1 MGSKIWSH
9 TPNPLEM
16 TLLLGVANYL
26 LRLSFANSLR
36 DLDEEEETGGGLNSG
51 HVCPT
56 IIKAGSWW
64 T

>member
-1 MGSKIWSH
+1 MGGKIWSH

-36 DLDEEEETGGGLNSG
+36 DEK
-51 HVCPT
+51 
-56 IIKAGSWW
+56 I
-64 T
+64 

>member
-16 TLLLGVANYL
+16 TLLLGEANYL

-36 DLDEEEETGGGLNSG
+36 DEK
-51 HVCPT
+51 
-56 IIKAGSWW
+56 I
-64 T
+64 